1 VVYITIYNSIYY
13 NLIKVNDF
21 DILFSYMLIKEKPHQ
36 SEAFLLLVPLSLDY
50 SENTVSAPPPGA
62 ALYLVSSA

>member
-1 VVYITIYNSIYY
+1 MQKD
-13 NLIKVNDF
+13 LILK
-21 DILFSYMLIKEKPHQ
+21 KKKPHR
-36 SEAFLLLVPLSLDY
+36 SEAFLLLLILSLDY